1 MAGRDRTGDRGDVD
15 DVGRSAGL
23 ERRQEGPQAPDRAEI
38 VRADELLDL
47 LGLESEEAA
56 PAAGNAGVVDEQ
68 ADCRVPLA
76 NGCGDPLDFGAVRDV
91 ADLILGSHLAR
102 DLAQPLLAPREE
114 HEPPATLRE
123 RAGDRGADPAR
134 AAGDDCHRARGT

>member
-38 VRADELLDL
+38 VRADELLDR

-91 ADLILGSHLAR
+91 ADLIPRLPPRSRSRA
-102 DLAQPLLAPREE
+102 AAPR
-114 HEPPATLRE
+114 PA
-123 RAGDRGADPAR
+123 RGAR
-134 AAGDDCHRARGT
+134 AASH